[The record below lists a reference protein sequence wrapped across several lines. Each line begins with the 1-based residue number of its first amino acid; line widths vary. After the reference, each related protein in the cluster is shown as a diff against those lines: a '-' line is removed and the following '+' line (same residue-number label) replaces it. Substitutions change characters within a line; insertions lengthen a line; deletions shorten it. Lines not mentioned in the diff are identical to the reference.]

1 MKIIVFLFIIGF
13 CSAFMP
19 RSPIK
24 ALKLKPLPIGEL
36 SEVGSVNVD
45 KYVKA
50 LVTSE
55 VAQVEKG
62 LLNSMSSEFKTFRDE
77 AAAFR
82 SEVSDEFKDINDE
95 FKTIRS
101 EAAAFRSE
109 VSDEFKD
116 INDEFNTIRSE
127 AAAFRSEVSDKF
139 KDINDEFKAIRSE
152 AADFRSEVKAEFK
165 ALRTDLNSSKWWE
178 KVSIFIFSAVFSA
191 FINYWATSFLN
202 K

>member
-109 VSDEFKD
+109 VSD
-116 INDEFNTIRSE
+116 
-127 AAAFRSEVSDKF
+127 KF
-139 KDINDEFKAIRSE
+139 KDINDEFKAIRSEAADFRSEVKAEFKDIRSE

>member
-82 SEVSDEFKDINDE
+82 SEVSDEFKDI
-95 FKTIRS
+95 RS

-109 VSDEFKD
+109 VKAEFKD
-116 INDEFNTIRSE
+116 I
-127 AAAFRSEVSDKF
+127 A
-139 KDINDEFKAIRSE
+139 
-152 AADFRSEVKAEFK
+152 AEFK